1 MLLLLIILPLLSYHY
16 PYIFVTVD
24 LIFCGYATNN
34 PREISRWNLEGLL
47 KLFMYLFILG
57 SLALECWISSC
68 GTQTQLLHGRWNLPR
83 PGIEP
88 VSPALVGKFLS
99 TVTPGKSQR
108 VFFDLSCCYHLYCQ
122 CNVNVIV
129 VKFPWKHI
137 PIEEAVSE
145 VHTLEQIYLDTFSE
159 NINQKSTFLWFYS
172 TAFIS

>member
-1 MLLLLIILPLLSYHY
+1 
-16 PYIFVTVD
+16 
-24 LIFCGYATNN
+24 
-34 PREISRWNLEGLL
+34 
-47 KLFMYLFILG
+47 MYLFILG

-159 NINQKSTFLWFYS
+159 NINQKSTFL
-172 TAFIS
+172 